1 MFEIEELTLM
11 VGGTNLKLKTA
22 VKPFGSHENDVTRN
36 FTHTEF
42 RTLRKNNLPFN
53 SKKLK
58 TIEVDRELVS

>member
-1 MFEIEELTLM
+1 M

-42 RTLRKNNLPFN
+42 RTPRKKQFASFD
-53 SKKLK
+53 SKKLQNH
-58 TIEVDRELVS
+58 